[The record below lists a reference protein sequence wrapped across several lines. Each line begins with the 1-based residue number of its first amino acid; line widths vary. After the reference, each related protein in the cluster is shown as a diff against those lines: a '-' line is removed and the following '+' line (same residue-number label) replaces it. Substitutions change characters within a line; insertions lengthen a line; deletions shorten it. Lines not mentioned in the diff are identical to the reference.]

1 MVFFSLL
8 KKKMASNFQE
18 NIDELLNRLDAG
30 ETDINKITDV
40 THNVLMAMS
49 VRDAVYIINE
59 KKKNGEILS
68 EEDEIKLVPE
78 LVTKSYEE
86 KLDFIKKSL
95 IK

>member
-1 MVFFSLL
+1 
-8 KKKMASNFQE
+8 MASNFQE
-18 NIDELLNRLDAG
+18 NTDELLNRLDAG

-49 VRDAVYIINE
+49 VRDAVYIIKE

-68 EEDEIKLVPE
+68 EEDEIKLVSE
-78 LVTKSYEE
+78 LVTKCYEE

-95 IK
+95 LN

>member
-1 MVFFSLL
+1 
-8 KKKMASNFQE
+8 MASNFQE
-18 NIDELLNRLDAG
+18 NIDDLLNRLDAG
-30 ETDINKITDV
+30 ETYINKITDI

-49 VRDAVYIINE
+49 VRDAVYIIKE

-68 EEDEIKLVPE
+68 EEDEIKLVSE

>member
-1 MVFFSLL
+1 
-8 KKKMASNFQE
+8 MASNFQE

-30 ETDINKITDV
+30 ETDINKITVV

>member
-1 MVFFSLL
+1 
-8 KKKMASNFQE
+8 MASNFQE

-49 VRDAVYIINE
+49 VRDTVYIINE

>member
-1 MVFFSLL
+1 
-8 KKKMASNFQE
+8 MASNFQE

-30 ETDINKITDV
+30 ETDINKITDI

-68 EEDEIKLVPE
+68 EEDEIKLVSE
-78 LVTKSYEE
+78 LVTKS
-86 KLDFIKKSL
+86 
-95 IK
+95 

>member
-1 MVFFSLL
+1 
-8 KKKMASNFQE
+8 MASNFQE

-30 ETDINKITDV
+30 ETDINKITVV
-40 THNVLMAMS
+40 THNLLMAMS

-68 EEDEIKLVPE
+68 KEDEIKFVSE

>member
-1 MVFFSLL
+1 
-8 KKKMASNFQE
+8 MASNFQE

-68 EEDEIKLVPE
+68 EEDEIKLVSE

-95 IK
+95 LN

>member
-1 MVFFSLL
+1 
-8 KKKMASNFQE
+8 MASNFQE

-49 VRDAVYIINE
+49 VRDAVYIIKE

-68 EEDEIKLVPE
+68 EEDEIKLVSE

>member
-1 MVFFSLL
+1 
-8 KKKMASNFQE
+8 MASNFQE
-18 NIDELLNRLDAG
+18 NIDELLNTLDAG

-68 EEDEIKLVPE
+68 EEDEIKLVSE

>member
-1 MVFFSLL
+1 
-8 KKKMASNFQE
+8 MATSNFQKG
-18 NIDELLNRLDAG
+18 IDKTLNRLDEE
-30 ETDINKITDV
+30 ETDSKKITDV

-49 VRDAVYIINE
+49 VRDAVCIINE

-68 EEDEIKLVPE
+68 EEDEIKLVSE

>member
-1 MVFFSLL
+1 
-8 KKKMASNFQE
+8 MASNFQE
-18 NIDELLNRLDAG
+18 NIDDLLNRLDAG
-30 ETDINKITDV
+30 ETDINKITDI

-68 EEDEIKLVPE
+68 EEDEIKLVSE

>member
-1 MVFFSLL
+1 
-8 KKKMASNFQE
+8 MASNFQE
-18 NIDELLNRLDAG
+18 NTDELLNRLDAG
-30 ETDINKITDV
+30 KTDINKITDV

-49 VRDAVYIINE
+49 VRDAVFIIKE

-68 EEDEIKLVPE
+68 EEDEIKLVSE

>member
-1 MVFFSLL
+1 
-8 KKKMASNFQE
+8 MASNFQE
-18 NIDELLNRLDAG
+18 NTDELLNRLDAG

-49 VRDAVYIINE
+49 VRDAVCIIKE

-68 EEDEIKLVPE
+68 EEDEIKLVSE

>member
-1 MVFFSLL
+1 
-8 KKKMASNFQE
+8 MASNFQE

-68 EEDEIKLVPE
+68 EEDEIKLVSE
-78 LVTKSYEE
+78 LVTKS
-86 KLDFIKKSL
+86 
-95 IK
+95 

>member
-1 MVFFSLL
+1 
-8 KKKMASNFQE
+8 MAKNFQE

-30 ETDINKITDV
+30 KTDINKITDV

-68 EEDEIKLVPE
+68 EEDEIKLVSE

>member
-1 MVFFSLL
+1 
-8 KKKMASNFQE
+8 MASNFQE

-68 EEDEIKLVPE
+68 EEDEIKLVSE
-78 LVTKSYEE
+78 LVTKCYEE

-95 IK
+95 LN

>member
-1 MVFFSLL
+1 
-8 KKKMASNFQE
+8 MASNFQE
-18 NIDELLNRLDAG
+18 NIDELLHRLNAG
-30 ETDINKITDV
+30 KTDINKITDV

-68 EEDEIKLVPE
+68 EEDEIKLVSE

>member
-1 MVFFSLL
+1 
-8 KKKMASNFQE
+8 MASNFQE
-18 NIDELLNRLDAG
+18 NTDELLNRLDAG

-68 EEDEIKLVPE
+68 EEDEIKLVSE

>member
-1 MVFFSLL
+1 
-8 KKKMASNFQE
+8 MASNFQE

-49 VRDAVYIINE
+49 VRDAVFIIKE

-68 EEDEIKLVPE
+68 EEDEIKLVSE

>member
-1 MVFFSLL
+1 
-8 KKKMASNFQE
+8 MAKNFQE

-30 ETDINKITDV
+30 KTDINKITDV

-49 VRDAVYIINE
+49 VRDAVCIIKE

-68 EEDEIKLVPE
+68 EEDEIKLVSE

-86 KLDFIKKSL
+86 KLDFI
-95 IK
+95 

>member
-1 MVFFSLL
+1 
-8 KKKMASNFQE
+8 
-18 NIDELLNRLDAG
+18 
-30 ETDINKITDV
+30 
-40 THNVLMAMS
+40 MAMS

-68 EEDEIKLVPE
+68 EEDEIKLVSE

>member
-1 MVFFSLL
+1 
-8 KKKMASNFQE
+8 MASNFQE
-18 NIDELLNRLDAG
+18 NIDKLLNRLDAG
-30 ETDINKITDV
+30 KTDINKITDV

-68 EEDEIKLVPE
+68 EEDEIKLVSE